1 MFKKIENV
9 IQKIFVL
16 FLVFVLSFCFSTQ
29 PAHAKTQNFVTNE
42 VGTNIK
48 IVAKL
53 DISSTNSGKTDSNF
67 YQTKIPHVVCSN
79 PVFMVGIKNCQIK

>member
-1 MFKKIENV
+1 MFAKIKNV

-29 PAHAKTQNFVTNE
+29 PAHAKTQNVVTN
-42 VGTNIK
+42 GIGPDIK

-53 DISSTNSGKTDSNF
+53 EIFLTRSDKTNSNF
-67 YQTKIPHVVCSN
+67 YQTQVSHIVCST
-79 PVFMVGIKNCQIK
+79 PAFIVGIKNCH